1 GVVEHTDGHSPVT
14 GLALVLGQ
22 ATKIVRS
29 LAHSRDRPSVTKF
42 KGKSKRRRVVHFQQ
56 RNSPQPLNLQRTGLR
71 SSTAVSLE
79 CVGRPQRV
87 RPVFVSQLLLGHMP
101 ELVVAA
107 VRLAVALPNLACA
120 LPDFLF
126 SRLGHYANFLGAW
139 SPCSRGTSGIVRG
152 PQKRRVPNSYGTS
165 PFLRLPPML

>member
-1 GVVEHTDGHSPVT
+1 MRDAITAWCEQSPASRPTRAPSAATWSPPQVAWLLDGVVEHADGHSPVT

-42 KGKSKRRRVVHFQQ
+42 KGKSKGRRVVHFQQ

-87 RPVFVSQLLLGHMP
+87 RPVVSQL
-101 ELVVAA
+101 
-107 VRLAVALPNLACA
+107 
-120 LPDFLF
+120 
-126 SRLGHYANFLGAW
+126 
-139 SPCSRGTSGIVRG
+139 
-152 PQKRRVPNSYGTS
+152 
-165 PFLRLPPML
+165 